1 MALDTR
7 DVAGLD
13 ALGLMEQEADRCKRF
28 FETADE
34 ATWMRETRCA
44 GWDVRDLLSH
54 LAGVET
60 YHLACLDDDIAHLFE
75 EAAEGGATDVHG
87 FNDWIVRVRRE
98 RSRDEVVE
106 EWLTKN
112 AEVRRRMRE
121 LGEGGTMASSVGPYP
136 VDLMAFHIASEY
148 ATHADDMD
156 VPIDESEVSD
166 RSAWRARV
174 SRFALKEAEKPV
186 TVDQRGNTY
195 IVTTGGKS
203 ATLTEHDFVE
213 AVTARP
219 TKVELDPE
227 LRKALV
233 ALA

>member
-1 MALDTR
+1 MAVDTR

-13 ALGLMEQEADRCKRF
+13 ALGLMELEAERCKRF

-34 ATWMRETRCA
+34 SVWMRDTRCE
-44 GWDVRDLLSH
+44 GWDVRDLLAH

-75 EAAEGGATDVHG
+75 EGAKAGATDVHS
-87 FNDWIVRVRRE
+87 FNEWVVRVRRE
-98 RSRDEVVE
+98 RPRDDVMD

-156 VPIDESEVSD
+156 APIDESELSD
-166 RSAWRARV
+166 RTAWRARV
-174 SRFALKEAEKPV
+174 SRFALKESEKPV
-186 TVDQRGNTY
+186 SVDQRGNTY
-195 IVTTGGKS
+195 VVTTGGKS

-213 AVTARP
+213 AVTARA

-227 LRKALV
+227 LRAALV